1 MTLGLYSNEKA
12 LEAQERIQ
20 EYVAAPEFVLDL
32 VASGGQLATITNVTD
47 ITTEAIVSDT
57 GEVLSREP
65 SPAPSSAPSLEPS
78 SAPSL
83 EPSSAP
89 SLEPSFGPSDRPSS
103 EPSTAPS
110 SDPSSAPSS
119 KPSSAPSDRPS
130 SEPSTAPSSQPT
142 GCILSTE
149 LPVLGTAAT
158 NVCPAASVLMTT
170 EAECS
175 SAATAL
181 CKEFDTS
188 GVWYTYPSKCFLYSA
203 NDHVYWNTWNSGDPH
218 SDAKP

>member
-32 VASGGQLATITNVTD
+32 VASGGQLARITNVTD

-57 GEVLSREP
+57 GEVLPREP
-65 SPAPSSAPSLEPS
+65 SPAPSLK
-78 SAPSL
+78 
-83 EPSSAP
+83 PSSAP

-110 SDPSSAPSS
+110 SD
-119 KPSSAPSDRPS
+119 
-130 SEPSTAPSSQPT
+130 PSTAPSSQPT

-181 CKEFDTS
+181 CKEFSTS
-188 GVWYTYPSKCFLYSA
+188 GDYSASPSKCF
-203 NDHVYWNTWNSGDPH
+203 
-218 SDAKP
+218 